1 MRKVLIITHPLSK
14 CNTIILAT
22 TDRKKNCGP
31 EKVKK
36 KGRKSK

>member
-1 MRKVLIITHPLSK
+1 MREVLIITHPLSK

-22 TDRKKNCGP
+22 TDRKKSYGP

-36 KGRKSK
+36 RLKSK